1 MAARSWEA
9 DFRYPAILASVEV
22 VRDENLDEIFQVPR
36 SYCLPVSER
45 PAMRW
50 SPGKLMLVFLVL
62 GFAGI
67 VGGGFFAM
75 MAEKEKANGNFFLLV
90 GMACSLSGFAALIL
104 PVKCDRLILRSFLGR
119 RGAEFYQQ
127 PGLSNFLCSELSKG
141 DQSTIKIAIDA
152 DDHVLIGFDEL
163 NRRVLMEG
171 IAARYQ
177 IRAEDVEWVV
187 PFEWMNHVGVELSYR
202 INEATSLRLA
212 IARPSMMT
220 ELLRQAPILFFL
232 RPMISNR
239 IYQRFSEVLGS
250 DISK

>member
-1 MAARSWEA
+1 
-9 DFRYPAILASVEV
+9 
-22 VRDENLDEIFQVPR
+22 
-36 SYCLPVSER
+36 
-45 PAMRW
+45 
-50 SPGKLMLVFLVL
+50 
-62 GFAGI
+62 
-67 VGGGFFAM
+67 
-75 MAEKEKANGNFFLLV
+75 
-90 GMACSLSGFAALIL
+90 
-104 PVKCDRLILRSFLGR
+104 
-119 RGAEFYQQ
+119 
-127 PGLSNFLCSELSKG
+127 
-141 DQSTIKIAIDA
+141 
-152 DDHVLIGFDEL
+152 
-163 NRRVLMEG
+163 MEG

-239 IYQRFSEVLGS
+239 INQRFSEVLGS

>member
-75 MAEKEKANGNFFLLV
+75 MAEKEKANGNFFSTGRNGVFAV
-90 GMACSLSGFAALIL
+90 GVRRFDPAREMRPTDPAFVSGTTRSRVLSTAGIVEL
-104 PVKCDRLILRSFLGR
+104 PVLRAFEGGSKHHQDRDR
-119 RGAEFYQQ
+119 RGR
-127 PGLSNFLCSELSKG
+127 SC
-141 DQSTIKIAIDA
+141 A
-152 DDHVLIGFDEL
+152 D
-163 NRRVLMEG
+163 RV
-171 IAARYQ
+171 R
-177 IRAEDVEWVV
+177 
-187 PFEWMNHVGVELSYR
+187 
-202 INEATSLRLA
+202 
-212 IARPSMMT
+212 
-220 ELLRQAPILFFL
+220 
-232 RPMISNR
+232 
-239 IYQRFSEVLGS
+239 
-250 DISK
+250 